1 MGLHEV
7 YEIGYAKIQR
17 ECKESQHSFLKV
29 IAEARKMPVSWLDDL
44 GVFFVPNDR
53 FMLDYFGDE
62 ILLYDCY
69 RGNECI
75 WNNALVFPIRG
86 CDGKVAGFGGF
97 YPFDY
102 LDETK
107 ERNYY
112 GYSSSSVFKKGRY
125 LYFPRKDLLTAIE
138 DGYLILVDG
147 LFDAVTL
154 SAYGFN
160 AASLMGSSPTQEI
173 LMQLRFVK
181 NVVVAADNDEA
192 GILLFDKVKRCLN
205 GVTIFTQTK
214 DKDVDGA
221 LKGDFA
227 DQVLSDLRSH
237 LEKLGCATPFEVKP
251 KGIKQ

>member
-1 MGLHEV
+1 MMELNEV
-7 YEIGYAKIQR
+7 YENGYAKIQR
-17 ECKESQHSFLKV
+17 ECGMNQLSFLKV
-29 IAEARKMPVSWLDDL
+29 IAEARKMPVEWLNGL
-44 GVFFVPNDR
+44 GSFFVPNDK

-62 ILLYDCY
+62 ILMYDCY

-125 LYFPRKDLLTAIE
+125 LYFPRKDLMTAI
-138 DGYLILVDG
+138 DDKYLILVDG

-154 SAYGFN
+154 SAYDFDV
-160 AASLMGSSPTQEI
+160 AALMGSSPTQEI

-181 NVVVAADNDEA
+181 NVVIAADNDEA
-192 GILLFDKVKRCLN
+192 GILLFNKIKKCLK
-205 GVTIFTQTK
+205 GTTIFIQTRNK
-214 DKDVDGA
+214 DIDGA
-221 LKGDFA
+221 LKGEYSG
-227 DQVLSDLRSH
+227 QVLSDLKKH
-237 LEKLGCATPFEVKP
+237 LEKLGCAAPL
-251 KGIKQ
+251 